1 MYFPLIFLEP
11 TGMADLVISSASVT
25 KACPCQKKK
34 KEKKRNNHIKFLG
47 VNLS

>member
-34 KEKKRNNHIKFLG
+34 KKKKRKEKEGTIT
-47 VNLS
+47 